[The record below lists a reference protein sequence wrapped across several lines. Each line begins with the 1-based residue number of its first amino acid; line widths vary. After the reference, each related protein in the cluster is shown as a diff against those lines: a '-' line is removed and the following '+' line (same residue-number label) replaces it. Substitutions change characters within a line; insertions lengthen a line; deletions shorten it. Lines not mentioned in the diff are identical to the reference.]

1 MPVWFV
7 EMNESKFLKVFQR
20 LWNWLNERYFYY
32 LKNTKS
38 LFRWKLLYLSI
49 WFLYD
54 CYLQWISCMKD
65 FIMNSHTL
73 SIFPA
78 PEINK
83 PSLVGKILWRLDII
97 LHICLIHLFVSLD
110 ITAMINILELICKT
124 LHDKMSEVI
133 NL

>member
-1 MPVWFV
+1 MRGTFIIWKTQNHFFV
-7 EMNESKFLKVFQR
+7 ENYCTWAYDFYMTVTRNE
-20 LWNWLNERYFYY
+20 
-32 LKNTKS
+32 
-38 LFRWKLLYLSI
+38 
-49 WFLYD
+49 
-54 CYLQWISCMKD
+54 SCMKD

-97 LHICLIHLFVSLD
+97 LQICLIHLFVSLD

-124 LHDKMSEVI
+124 LHEKMSEVI